1 MCYYTSHA
9 GPSGQ
14 VPSDGV
20 TVVYS
25 SIAHAMMAFLVALLL
40 LSLTLGFSLIVANVV
55 WRRNR
60 LVELCRPCIIC
71 YVAHTYVLEHIA
83 VLSYTLCNVSLKYY
97 ACTLCT

>member
-25 SIAHAMMAFLVALLL
+25 SITPPMMASLVALLL
-40 LSLTLGFSLIVANVV
+40 LSLTLGVSLIVANVV

-60 LVELCRPCIIC
+60 LVELCSPCVIC
-71 YVAHTYVLEHIA
+71 YVGHT
-83 VLSYTLCNVSLKYY
+83 S
-97 ACTLCT
+97 